1 MLVEE
6 EEEDSLL
13 SDKNNSDNHYMI
25 NNSSNS
31 SNTRVAPKQ
40 DINHHDN
47 KNIKRIL
54 LVDDEPDI
62 IYWAKNV
69 LEDNGFVVDSYTNPT
84 LALSNFK
91 PGLYDLLILDIKMPE
106 INGFDLYEKMK
117 KIDSNVR
124 VCFLTASQLFYEEYR
139 RVDAY
144 ATQGKEYFIQKPCEN
159 EKLIRKINEILSPR

>member
-1 MLVEE
+1 MLVEEE

-13 SDKNNSDNHYMI
+13 SDKNNSDNYYMI
-25 NNSSNS
+25 NNN

-40 DINHHDN
+40 NANPDN

-62 IYWAKNV
+62 TYWAENV

-124 VCFLTASQLFYEEYR
+124 VCFLTASPLFYEQYR

-144 ATQGKEYFIQKPCEN
+144 ATQDKEHFIQKPCEN
-159 EKLIRKINEILSPR
+159 EKLIRKINEILSPH